1 MFFVSSKTS
10 QGRPLLQMEKP
21 ALLFIDVLRSYTLK
35 GTFKVLEFVVMPD
48 HFHVLVKLDGN
59 TSIER
64 AVQLIKGSFS
74 FRRKRELGLKGEV
87 WQRGFS
93 EVRVMDQESFFAHK
107 EYIDQNPVK
116 AGLAKSAEEYPYCS
130 EYLRKKKSGSG

>member
-1 MFFVSSKTS
+1 MSKPPRNSSRKAIVAGVRMFFVSSKTS

-64 AVQLIKGSFS
+64 TIQLIKGNFS
-74 FRRKRELGLKGEV
+74 FRRKGN
-87 WQRGFS
+87 W
-93 EVRVMDQESFFAHK
+93 A
-107 EYIDQNPVK
+107 
-116 AGLAKSAEEYPYCS
+116 
-130 EYLRKKKSGSG
+130 